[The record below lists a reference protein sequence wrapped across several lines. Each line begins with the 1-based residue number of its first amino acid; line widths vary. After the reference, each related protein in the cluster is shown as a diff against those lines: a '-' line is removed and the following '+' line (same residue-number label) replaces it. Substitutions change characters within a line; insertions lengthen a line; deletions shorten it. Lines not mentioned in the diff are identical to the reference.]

1 MAPQLLV
8 ESILKA
14 GQDGTDFSKRTNER
28 ILFLEK

>member
-1 MAPQLLV
+1 MASQLLV

-28 ILFLEK
+28 IPF